1 MSRIAFVNG
10 QYVPFATAQIH
21 VEDRGLQ
28 FADSIYEV
36 FAVRGGRLLDAERH
50 WTRMERSLRELRQN
64 LPMAIPALA
73 GHVTE
78 TVRRNRVRNGL
89 AYLQITRGVT
99 KRDHPFPAPDLP
111 QTIIVTA
118 RRTDMTKVAANAEA
132 GIAVVTLPDERWAR
146 CDIKTTA
153 LIANVLAKQAARD
166 AGANDAWLVD
176 RDGKVT
182 EGASA
187 NAWIVTSDGT
197 LVTRSLSNAIL
208 PGVTRYSVLALAET
222 RQLKVVE
229 RSFTPEEAKSAS
241 EAFITSAGNIVQA
254 VVRIDGHVI
263 GQGRPGPISAAL
275 RADYLASG
283 I

>member
-10 QYVPFATAQIH
+10 QFVPFAEARVH

-36 FAVRGGRLLDAERH
+36 FAVRGGRMLDAEGH
-50 WTRMERSLRELRQN
+50 WMRLKRSLGELHQGM
-64 LPMAIPALA
+64 PMSVAALA
-73 GHVTE
+73 GHVAE
-78 TVRRNRVRNGL
+78 TIARNRVRNGL
-89 AYLQITRGVT
+89 AYLQITRGVA
-99 KRDHPFPAPDLP
+99 KRDHPFPPVP
-111 QTIIVTA
+111 VTQTVIITA
-118 RRTDMTKVAANAEA
+118 RRTDMAKVEANAEA
-132 GIAVVTLPDERWAR
+132 GISVVTLPDERWAR

-153 LIANVLAKQAARD
+153 LIPNVLAKQAARD
-166 AGANDAWLVD
+166 AGAHDAWLVD
-176 RDGKVT
+176 EAGQVT

-208 PGVTRYSVLALAET
+208 PGVTRHSVLALAEA

-229 RSFTPEEAKSAS
+229 RAFTPAEARASS
-241 EAFITSAGNIVQA
+241 EAFITSAGNFVQA

-263 GQGRPGPISAAL
+263 GEGRPGPVSRAL
-275 RADYLASG
+275 RADYLALG
-283 I
+283 R